1 MERAEGQAEP
11 QAGPD
16 AAPGGG
22 ALRPLRRAG
31 RVSVRLGLKLL
42 GFALFLPVITAVLVG
57 ALMFDQT
64 VPAPSWVVA
73 AVEERAAAVLEG
85 GRLDFGTIAL
95 RVGRDLHPHVEIS
108 DAVLRDAEG
117 RVLVRVPLIVVQMSP
132 RGLVLRR
139 EILPQVIRIVGTE
152 VALQR
157 AMDGR
162 LAVSLGGIGG
172 IGTGA
177 AGQAENIGDL
187 LDQIDGVFDRPGLDA
202 LERVSVEGLIAR
214 IEDSRAGR
222 VWTVD
227 GGELELDLTGGQT
240 RLMGVAS
247 LLSGRPVV
255 TRAQFSYSSPRDSPE
270 ARIAIVV
277 TEAAAEDIAAQSPS
291 LSWLSV
297 LDAPLSAAFRMEI
310 DGAGTL
316 GPLSAALKLGQ
327 GALAPVNGA
336 PPVGFDLARVYFTF
350 DPATDAIRFAEIE
363 AESDWGGFR
372 AEGETLLQGME
383 AGWPSAFL
391 GQFRLEDIALNPAG
405 IYPEPVVFAEAF
417 ADLRLTLEPFRVSL
431 AQVAVTDAA
440 GRLAEGEVA
449 RGMLTGEI
457 AAAPEGWTV
466 ALDTQVDALSTAR
479 LMALWPLGFRPGM
492 RGWFDANVTGGELT
506 EFSGALRRRPGA
518 EAEVAATYGFGG
530 GMEVRV
536 LPAQPPVT
544 GAAGTA
550 WYQDHSFVLTLDQ
563 GEMRPAQGGAV
574 DLAGTALIV
583 PDNRVPNPPS
593 ILRWRSQS
601 TITATM
607 AVLDA
612 PPFGLI
618 ARSGLPVTMADG
630 RIGVA
635 GDIRL
640 PLGRAPGPGEL
651 DWDLS
656 ATMTDL
662 RSDVIVPGREIA
674 ASDLRM
680 RTDPGVLEIGGA
692 MTLDGVPAEATWR
705 LPLGPG
711 AGEAEI
717 RGEVELSQRFL
728 EAFGIGLPEG
738 TLRGEGLAQVVI
750 GLPQG
755 EPPRFEISSDL
766 AGVGLS
772 LPQIGWSLGRGAGGR
787 FEAEGSLG
795 AVPQVS
801 RIMLDAPG
809 LEAEGRIALRADGG
823 LERVS
828 LDRVE
833 IGGWFEGAADL
844 VGRGAGR
851 VVGLEVRGGRMD
863 LAAATLGGGGA
874 GGGGPVTV
882 RLQELRVTEGVTLTD
897 LVAEIDTSAGVQGR
911 FTALV
916 NGGPAVEGRLVPGP
930 GGAEVQ
936 LRSDRAGAVLRA
948 AGFFAGA
955 EGGRLDLSLAPTGRE
970 GEYEGRLAIDGLRV
984 TEAPALAQLLNA
996 FSVFGLLQQ
1005 MAGQGI
1011 VFDEV
1016 RADFRID
1023 PEKVTLRQSSAVG
1036 VGLGLSLDG
1045 VYARGPGTLD
1055 MQGVLSPFYL
1065 VNAVGEVLTR
1075 RGEGLLGF
1083 SFRLTGPIADFD
1095 VAVNPLSVL
1104 TPGMFRELFRRPP
1117 PE

>member
-1 MERAEGQAEP
+1 MDGVQGQAEP
-11 QAGPD
+11 EAGPEG
-16 AAPGGG
+16 AGGRQQSRG
-22 ALRPLRRAG
+22 LARMGRISARIGLR
-31 RVSVRLGLKLL
+31 LL
-42 GFALFLPVITAVLVG
+42 GYVLFLPVITAVIVG
-57 ALMFDQT
+57 MLMLDHAI
-64 VPAPSWVVA
+64 PAPSWVVEG
-73 AVEERAAAVLEG
+73 VRERAEAVLEG
-85 GRLDFGTIAL
+85 GRLDFGEIAV

-108 DAVLRDAEG
+108 DAVLRDAAN
-117 RVLVRVPLIVVQMSP
+117 RVLVRVPLMTVQLSP

-139 EILPQVIRIVGTE
+139 EVLPQVIRLVGTE

-157 AMDGR
+157 EPDGR

-172 IGTGA
+172 VGTGA
-177 AGQAENIGDL
+177 VGRADNIGDL
-187 LDQIDGVFDRPGLDA
+187 LDQTDRVFERPGLEA
-202 LERVSVEGLIAR
+202 LERVAVEGLIAR

-227 GGELELDLTGGQT
+227 GGELALDLTGGET
-240 RLMGVAS
+240 RLRGEAS

-255 TRAQFSYSSPRDSPE
+255 TRVTLTYASPQDSRA
-270 ARIAIVV
+270 ARIGIVV
-277 TEAAAEDIAAQSPS
+277 TDAAAADIAAQSPS

-297 LDAPLSAAFRMEI
+297 LDATLSASFRMEI
-310 DGAGTL
+310 GPEGGL
-316 GPLSAALKLGQ
+316 GPLNAAVKLGS
-327 GALAPVNGA
+327 GALAPITGA
-336 PPVGFDLARVYFTF
+336 QPVGFDVGRAYFAF
-350 DPATDAIRFAEIE
+350 DPAAGVIRFAEIE
-363 AESDWGGFR
+363 VESDWGGFR
-372 AEGETLLQGME
+372 AEGDAILEGLEG
-383 AGWPSAFL
+383 GWPRGFV
-391 GQFRLEDIALNPAG
+391 GQFRLDGIRVNPAG
-405 IYPEPVVFAEAF
+405 LYAAPVSFDEAF
-417 ADLRLTLEPFRVSL
+417 ADLRLTLSPFRVSL
-431 AQVAVTDAA
+431 GQITLTDSQGRAAA
-440 GRLAEGEVA
+440 GAVA
-449 RGMLTGEI
+449 RAGLSGEI
-457 AAAPEGWTV
+457 GASPEGWTV
-466 ALDTQVDALSTAR
+466 ALDAGVDALSTAR
-479 LMALWPLGFRPGM
+479 MMALWPEGFRPGM
-492 RGWFDANVTGGELT
+492 RGWFEANVAGGELT
-506 EFSGALRRRPGA
+506 DLAGALRLRPGRGPDLS
-518 EAEVAATYGFGG
+518 ATYGFDGVD
-530 GMEVRV
+530 VRI
-536 LPAQPPVT
+536 LPGQPPVT
-544 GAAGTA
+544 GSSGTV
-550 WYQDHSFVLTLDQ
+550 WYQEGSFALTLDS

-574 DLAGTALIV
+574 DLAGSALIV
-583 PDNRVPNPPS
+583 PDTRVPNPPS
-593 ILRWRSQS
+593 ILRWRSQG
-601 TITATM
+601 TVTAAM

-612 PPFGLI
+612 PPFNLI
-618 ARSGLPVTMADG
+618 GRTGLPVTMADG
-630 RIGVA
+630 RIAVA

-640 PLGRAPGPGEL
+640 PLGRALQPGEL
-651 DWDLS
+651 DWDMG

-662 RSDVIVPGREIA
+662 RSTVIVPGRALA
-674 ASDLRM
+674 ASDLTM

-728 EAFGIGLPEG
+728 DAFGIGLPEG
-738 TLRGEGLAQVVI
+738 TLRGEGRAQVVI

-755 EPPRFEISSDL
+755 EPPRFEIGSDL
-766 AGVGLS
+766 GGVGLS
-772 LPQIGWSLGRGAGGR
+772 LPQIGWSSGRGAGGR

-795 AVPQVS
+795 AVPEVR
-801 RIMLDAPG
+801 RIMIDAPG
-809 LEAEGRIALRADGG
+809 LEAEGGIALRPDG
-823 LERVS
+823 S
-828 LDRVE
+828 LDRVRLDRVE
-833 IGGWFEGAADL
+833 VGGWFDGAVDL

-851 VVGLEVRGGRMD
+851 VVGVEVRGGRMD
-863 LAAATLGGGGA
+863 LAAATLGGGGT

-882 RLQELRVTEGVTLTD
+882 RLQEVRVTEGLTLTD
-897 LVAEIDTSAGVQGR
+897 LVAEIDTGAGVRGQ

-936 LRSDRAGAVLRA
+936 VTSDRAGAVLRA

-955 EGGRLDLSLAPTGRE
+955 EGGRLDLRLTPTGRE

-984 TEAPALAQLLNA
+984 TEAPALAELLNA

-1045 VYARGPGTLD
+1045 VYARGPGTVD

-1083 SFRLTGPIADFD
+1083 SFRLTGPVADFD